1 MLPNGSSVTFISI
14 IANSQNISEIAPRIT
29 HSLTTHTHTH
39 TLTRLLI
46 LSLTQTCTLNKTI
59 TTSLAVKRCSGPPA
73 VANTTWSVDK
83 KSFEQRVIYKC
94 LPRFHLVSG
103 ELAKVC
109 SSDLKW
115 TGEDPVCVGACHSVQ
130 YTSTIKYLVLET
142 LVVIVT
148 NLSPTYWQSVRS
160 FKNNSCQASSQC

>member
-1 MLPNGSSVTFISI
+1 M
-14 IANSQNISEIAPRIT
+14 
-29 HSLTTHTHTH
+29 
-39 TLTRLLI
+39 RLLVSRVLHPKHTCISRISSTI
-46 LSLTQTCTLNKTI
+46 LVITCFYSV

-73 VANTTWSVDK
+73 VAKTTWSVDK

-115 TGEDPVCVGACHSVQ
+115 TGEDPVCVGACYSVQ
-130 YTSTIKYLVLET
+130 YTTDMKYIVLE
-142 LVVIVT
+142 LFCDY
-148 NLSPTYWQSVRS
+148 N
-160 FKNNSCQASSQC
+160 